1 MASRQRSFH
10 PPGVTFHRDVSA
22 GLWVQEGFGPR
33 FKHIESLLP
42 RGFEAYA
49 RIFHPARALDDHP
62 VRWSDVAAWS
72 GRTAHPLM
80 AFERISVPT
89 PESELTD
96 RGPAPWHDDPAFGRL
111 DDDQATVL
119 ADFLRGFTSTP
130 ESCFFGVWEGYG
142 QFHSGGRAYFYKSGK
157 SGSMKL
163 DPPADI
169 GKAQRIESVLH
180 LKYLLYSGPLST
192 VMAFIDHWSHSP
204 NLWWP
209 EDRRWCVATDIDLP
223 SSYIGCD
230 ARCLEALLRH
240 ASLEA
245 SPIDYDAPVHMA
257 ADELNGPH
265 EL

>member
-1 MASRQRSFH
+1 MASRQQSFH

-49 RIFHPARALDDHP
+49 RIFHTARALDDRP
-62 VRWSDVAAWS
+62 VRWSEAAAWS
-72 GRTAHPLM
+72 GWTAHPLM

-142 QFHSGGRAYFYKSGK
+142 QFHSGGRA
-157 SGSMKL
+157 
-163 DPPADI
+163 
-169 GKAQRIESVLH
+169 
-180 LKYLLYSGPLST
+180 
-192 VMAFIDHWSHSP
+192 AFPQIW
-204 NLWWP
+204 
-209 EDRRWCVATDIDLP
+209 E
-223 SSYIGCD
+223 
-230 ARCLEALLRH
+230 
-240 ASLEA
+240 
-245 SPIDYDAPVHMA
+245 
-257 ADELNGPH
+257 H
-265 EL
+265 ET